1 MEQIPLVHGILFK
14 KKTLIYFNWRVIT
27 PQHCDGL
34 CHTSIWISHRHTR
47 VPSLLNPPPTSLPT
61 PSWASGCHK
70 ALVFGF
76 VWHTTPTGY
85 LLHIWQYICFNAI
98 LSNHP
103 TLSFLHCIQESVLN
117 VCVSFAALH
126 IESSEL
132 SLQIPYIC
140 INIQAMG
147 KKHAVFFFLS
157 TRRYKSDEL
166 SRKPASHKHRWKG
179 I

>member
-1 MEQIPLVHGILFK
+1 MSPPSC
-14 KKTLIYFNWRVIT
+14 T
-27 PQHCDGL
+27 P
-34 CHTSIWISHRHTR
+34 SHLPH
-47 VPSLLNPPPTSLPT
+47 PPPLQVVTERWFQAPCITLQ
-61 PSWASGCHK
+61 
-70 ALVFGF
+70 
-76 VWHTTPTGY
+76 TPTGY
-85 LLHIWQYICFNAI
+85 LFYRWYCVRFNAI

-157 TRRYKSDEL
+157 TQRYKSDEL